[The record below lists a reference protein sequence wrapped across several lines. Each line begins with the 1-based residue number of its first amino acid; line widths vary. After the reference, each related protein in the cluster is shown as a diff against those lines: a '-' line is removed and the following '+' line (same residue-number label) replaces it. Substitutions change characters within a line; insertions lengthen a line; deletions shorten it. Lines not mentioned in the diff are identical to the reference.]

1 MFDLIVR
8 GKVDTWGDRLKALQ
22 AAIPIVADNVAQYL
36 WADTP
41 DLSDDEPLVGGQ
53 LDWNDYPNLRPPFDN
68 YFVEW
73 VSPFEAMQKTA
84 KWHGV
89 HIAAVRNRAIPS
101 GNVLLRCELYFTDS
115 ERHNSHV
122 AGPAFSYEV
131 EVAEDGTCVRAEV
144 VGQFLRGGDD
154 ENIAAGQRGYMNLMR
169 PAFLATSFMH
179 CRNIAINVVAPPPK
193 LAKAARKRHG
203 VPLVRFRTINIE
215 PMRQVLRTEGR
226 SHETGIKRALHI
238 CRGHF
243 RTYSEEKPLFGRVSG
258 TFFIPAH
265 ARGSASEGVVVPQYA
280 VDVPDTR

>member
-1 MFDLIVR
+1 
-8 GKVDTWGDRLKALQ
+8 
-22 AAIPIVADNVAQYL
+22 
-36 WADTP
+36 
-41 DLSDDEPLVGGQ
+41 
-53 LDWNDYPNLRPPFDN
+53 
-68 YFVEW
+68 
-73 VSPFEAMQKTA
+73 
-84 KWHGV
+84 
-89 HIAAVRNRAIPS
+89 
-101 GNVLLRCELYFTDS
+101 
-115 ERHNSHV
+115 
-122 AGPAFSYEV
+122 
-131 EVAEDGTCVRAEV
+131 
-144 VGQFLRGGDD
+144 
-154 ENIAAGQRGYMNLMR
+154 
-169 PAFLATSFMH
+169 MH